1 MGDPVAGNDFPPSF
15 FDRETT
21 VDPPTE
27 ETVDASYSPPTT
39 SNDYNAVTLKQLAK
53 PGGAIR
59 PEDLTTDGKIPAHS
73 IIRKQVT
80 RECGYVKTPGPE
92 LQLVESNGCEVWR
105 FQRACSETTKVSWLL
120 QGRWVPVGESVQY
133 LPVTVR
139 LVRRCPGGTPQPIP
153 EQEGSILTYTPAP
166 SQDLDPGDIARFREA
181 DAEVVGGGAI
191 SQVRRDV
198 FWTLRYPLYQVSEC
212 TGVATYV
219 LMVRTQTVTM
229 PGGQPVG
236 PDTITEYTP
245 AQTHQEQYRVPNC
258 PKGNVS
264 ATPSRAMASIDS
276 GETTGEDDSGDDEE
290 ASGQSATGYA
300 YDDGT
305 VVTERTDGS
314 TLVEFPKGDEVE
326 VPGPLS
332 RWEEYWIGFLSG
344 PRRVAGSFLIVGAGL
359 ALGLGLA
366 GHGDST
372 TVAISIQKVVTPV
385 PTAAPSPV
393 ASQPSVTGGSL
404 CVVGEGSTSLIEV
417 GIVTNTADNESL
429 SGSLSTAG
437 GAPITGSGQITNGTG
452 KIPFTITQFGSYGPL
467 TLTGSTG
474 QAVPVGPMSS
484 LFPFAVVSDSQPCVT
499 AGASTPSPPTATSPV
514 APATPKTTTSTTT
527 TTATKSTPPWSWGA
541 TGGALL
547 VGLGLL
553 WTRRRAGPEEG
564 TEAAE
569 AGDSNPTDPRAI
581 DRQRLAI
588 DNDGY
593 WRDYVRREYRHNC
606 DPQQAEVDALQ
617 HEFDEARAALDKAER
632 QRDNPPPPG
641 TGPTAAADDE
651 LFRKSTYQAVVDAAA
666 RQGAARINLE
676 VAKSHLADCLAGAD
690 AACSAYIASL
700 DDEPD
705 TTEKV
710 PTDTKSAAYWDYYY
724 HHRWAWGEMP
734 EPEGSDPRPQEPP
747 PEPPSGEP
755 PHIEIG

>member
-1 MGDPVAGNDFPPSF
+1 VAGNDFPPSF

-21 VDPPTE
+21 VDPPID
-27 ETVDASYSPPTT
+27 ETLNAPYSPPTAG
-39 SNDYNAVTLKQLAK
+39 NDYNAVPLKQLAT
-53 PGGAIR
+53 PGGAFR
-59 PEDLTTDGKIPAHS
+59 PEDLTTDGKIPAGS
-73 IIRKQVT
+73 LIRKQVT
-80 RECGYVKTPGPE
+80 RECGYVKMPGPE

-105 FQRACSETTKVSWLL
+105 FQRACSETTKISWNL
-120 QGRWVPVGESVQY
+120 QGRWVPVGESVRY

-139 LVRRCPGGTPQPIP
+139 LVRRCPGGTPQAIP
-153 EQEGSILTYTPAP
+153 EQEGSILTYTPGP
-166 SQDLDPGDIARFREA
+166 SHDLDPADIARFRQA
-181 DAEVVGGGAI
+181 VAEVVKGGAI
-191 SQVRRDV
+191 CQVRRDV
-198 FWTLRYPLYQVSEC
+198 FWKLRYPLYQVSEC
-212 TGVATYV
+212 VGVATYV

-229 PGGQPVG
+229 PDGQPIE
-236 PDTITEYTP
+236 PDTTTEYTP
-245 AQTHQEQYRVPNC
+245 AQTYAEQYRVPNC
-258 PKGNVS
+258 PKGNIAAPASS
-264 ATPSRAMASIDS
+264 ATVSIGS
-276 GETTGEDDSGDDEE
+276 AEPTREDDSGDDEK
-290 ASGQSATGYA
+290 ASNQTETEYE

-314 TLVEFPKGDEVE
+314 TLVEFPEGDEVE
-326 VPGPLS
+326 LPGPLS

-344 PRRVAGSFLIVGAGL
+344 PRRAVGSFLIVAAGVG
-359 ALGLGLA
+359 LGIGLA

-372 TVAISIQKVVTPV
+372 TAATAVKRVVTPV
-385 PTAAPSPV
+385 PTVAPLPV

-404 CVVGEGSTSLIEV
+404 CVVGQGSTSLIEV

-437 GAPITGSGQITNGTG
+437 GAPITGSGQITNGMG

-467 TLTGSTG
+467 TLTGPTG

-499 AGASTPSPPTATSPV
+499 AGASTPSPPTATGPV
-514 APATPKTTTSTTT
+514 APAAPQTTTTTTTTSTTT
-527 TTATKSTPPWSWGA
+527 TKSTPPWSWGA

-553 WTRRRAGPEEG
+553 WTRRREGPEEG
-564 TEAAE
+564 TQTAE
-569 AGDSNPTDPRAI
+569 EGDPNPTDPRAI

-588 DNDGY
+588 DHDGW
-593 WRDYVRREYRHNC
+593 WRDYMQREYRHTC
-606 DPQQAEVDALQ
+606 DPQQAAVDALQ
-617 HEFDEARAALDKAER
+617 HEFDEARAALDEAER

-641 TGPTAAADDE
+641 TGPTVAADDE
-651 LFRKSTYQAVVDAAA
+651 SLRKLKQQAVVDAAT

-676 VAKSHLADCLAGAD
+676 VAKSRLADCLAGAD
-690 AACSAYIASL
+690 AACSAYITSL
-700 DDEPD
+700 ADEPD

-710 PTDTKSAAYWDYYY
+710 PT
-724 HHRWAWGEMP
+724 
-734 EPEGSDPRPQEPP
+734 PQEPP